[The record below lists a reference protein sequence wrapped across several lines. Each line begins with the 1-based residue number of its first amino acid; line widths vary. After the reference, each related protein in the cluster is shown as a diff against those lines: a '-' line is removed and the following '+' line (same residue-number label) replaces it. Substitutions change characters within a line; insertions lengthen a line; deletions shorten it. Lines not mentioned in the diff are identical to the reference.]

1 MPFYKF
7 KKNDVYINTLKTHPE
22 IKYFIYNGTASY
34 NNTPDISGSFTGS
47 IRCTDP
53 GRLSLFELNV
63 DRVEGDNGYITIA
76 YDGPLPGSGIWELG
90 SVANTGLIY
99 QFMRKDATKIAFS
112 SVTSAKFSAGKLGEV
127 FKGTYPYTARITKE
141 FFPSGYRRYVAPVIE
156 EPSPG
161 SSGQAVVGRPGMND
175 PDAPVIV
182 NLGYVSHLRALKNTI
197 NHYDYVS
204 PHFSYSAPG
213 VAASAVIR
221 FLYFSYVG
229 IGQTI
234 TLISTDGTSV
244 EYEAAAAEN
253 TAANQFIYT
262 GGQPTVLNSLK
273 NCIEAISGHDG
284 KILVS
289 DPTVTN
295 SGNYYIKVTQ
305 LVDGSAGNTTITEDL
320 NYISADDG
328 AFTGGAQAPGGISRD
343 FDTSD
348 VGLISIPTIFYGS
361 RIKPGTMKLDFYFTG
376 TLIGRLEDKNQN
388 GVLYQ
393 TAPVG
398 SRGLGSTAG
407 IVLYSE
413 GFIILTG
420 SWDLSYD
427 NPGTN
432 KDGYTILGGSQAPS
446 WTYFAQ
452 SISGSIIAP
461 KSAFLI
467 EMSGTSKIQNITM
480 FATAPKGKINQSNNP
495 TFINFVTGA
504 LGITSSTGYIQNE
517 NIGIKNIVSSSYNTP
532 TGSFE
537 RTTYISK
544 VGIYDKDMNLI
555 AIAKPAT
562 PIKKTDARDFTFKME
577 LDI

>member
-22 IKYFIYNGTASY
+22 IKYFIYNGSAYY
-34 NNTPDISGSFTGS
+34 NNTPDISGFFTGS

-63 DRVEGDNGYITIA
+63 DRVEGDNGYITTA
-76 YDGPLPGSGIWELG
+76 YDDPTDPANSGIWELG
-90 SVANTGLIY
+90 SVTNTGLIY

-112 SVTSAKFSAGKLGEV
+112 SVTAGKFSAGRLGEV
-127 FKGTYPYTARITKE
+127 FTGSYPYTARISKE
-141 FFPSGYRRYVAPVIE
+141 FFPAAYPRAVAPAIE
-156 EPSPG
+156 EPSENSTNTAEPT
-161 SSGQAVVGRPGMND
+161 
-175 PDAPVIV
+175 APVIV
-182 NLGYVSHLRALKNTI
+182 NYGYVSHLRALKNTI
-197 NHYDYVS
+197 NYYDYVS
-204 PHFSYSAPG
+204 PHFEYSSSLESLGHIAGAGPG
-213 VAASAVIR
+213 
-221 FLYFSYVG
+221 
-229 IGQTI
+229 
-234 TLISTDGTSV
+234 
-244 EYEAAAAEN
+244 
-253 TAANQFIYT
+253 
-262 GGQPTVLNSLK
+262 
-273 NCIEAISGHDG
+273 
-284 KILVS
+284 
-289 DPTVTN
+289 
-295 SGNYYIKVTQ
+295 
-305 LVDGSAGNTTITEDL
+305 
-320 NYISADDG
+320 
-328 AFTGGAQAPGGISRD
+328 RD
-343 FDTSD
+343 FNSID
-348 VGLISIPTIFYGS
+348 VGLVSIPTIFYGS

-393 TAPVG
+393 TGPVG
-398 SRGLGSTAG
+398 SNGFGSVAG
-407 IVLYSE
+407 IALYSE

-420 SWDLSYD
+420 SWDIS
-427 NPGTN
+427 NGSNT
-432 KDGYTILGGSQAPS
+432 DGYTILGGSQAPA

-452 SISGSIIAP
+452 SISGSIVAP
-461 KSAFLI
+461 KSSFLI

>member
-22 IKYFIYNGTASY
+22 IKYFIYNGSAYY

-204 PHFSYSAPG
+204 PHFEYSSSLESLGHIAGAGPG
-213 VAASAVIR
+213 
-221 FLYFSYVG
+221 
-229 IGQTI
+229 
-234 TLISTDGTSV
+234 
-244 EYEAAAAEN
+244 
-253 TAANQFIYT
+253 
-262 GGQPTVLNSLK
+262 
-273 NCIEAISGHDG
+273 
-284 KILVS
+284 
-289 DPTVTN
+289 
-295 SGNYYIKVTQ
+295 
-305 LVDGSAGNTTITEDL
+305 
-320 NYISADDG
+320 
-328 AFTGGAQAPGGISRD
+328 RD
-343 FDTSD
+343 FNSID
-348 VGLISIPTIFYGS
+348 VGLVSIPTIFYGS